1 LTNNNFRAQ
10 AKSEI
15 PTQNEDVLTDSDC
28 KYESE
33 ITKNTIL
40 VPDQTRR
47 KLFTDNETGN
57 VQKAV
62 NWLCM
67 IIFESSAPK
76 PFQNNSILCTE
87 GEKCTIFTR
96 RAVCSPRVLQS
107 TKGKNH
113 SLPRC
118 IYYFLHDPTTLIEK
132 SGIF

>member
-15 PTQNEDVLTDSDC
+15 PKHNEDVLTDSDC

-67 IIFESSAPK
+67 IIFESSAPN

-87 GEKCTIFTR
+87 GEKCMIFTR

-107 TKGKNH
+107 TKGK
-113 SLPRC
+113 
-118 IYYFLHDPTTLIEK
+118 K
-132 SGIF
+132 SFTPKVHILFFARPNDFN